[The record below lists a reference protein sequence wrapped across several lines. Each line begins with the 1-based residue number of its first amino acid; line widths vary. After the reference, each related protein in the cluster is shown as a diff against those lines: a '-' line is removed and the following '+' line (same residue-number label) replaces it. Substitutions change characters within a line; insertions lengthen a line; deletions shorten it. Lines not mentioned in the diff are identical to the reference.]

1 MHELLQNPS
10 GDGMDEFDERTKD
23 LWRRGAIYV
32 DKVLKG
38 AYPAELPVQQ
48 RPNSNWWSLGV
59 TIPEIPEGFLL
70 RADLVIE

>member
-1 MHELLQNPS
+1 
-10 GDGMDEFDERTKD
+10 
-23 LWRRGAIYV
+23 
-32 DKVLKG
+32 VLKG

-59 TIPEIPEGFLL
+59 TIPEGFLL